1 LHAELTRQNPLQL
14 NLTLAIKETIML
26 YRISLL
32 IFVGVFL
39 TPVSAADEQA
49 ESGHEKIVRNY
60 VEAFNAHNVEAML
73 NMVTDDA
80 Q

>member
-1 LHAELTRQNPLQL
+1 
-14 NLTLAIKETIML
+14 ML